1 MKKLTAV
8 WFLAALA
15 GPAYAQ
21 QRGPSHIML
30 PSLPAGARV
39 MGFTFDITGGGVS
52 ALARAPAGWQISIDN
67 DPSWQSSITG
77 QAIVGAAALAPA
89 DVQAMFSVA
98 EAPQAIAA
106 DLGLKFSLHG
116 DLTIMQNGNL
126 QTVPLSSIRLESGD
140 AD

>member
-1 MKKLTAV
+1 
-8 WFLAALA
+8 
-15 GPAYAQ
+15 
-21 QRGPSHIML
+21 
-30 PSLPAGARV
+30 
-39 MGFTFDITGGGVS
+39 MGFTFNIAGGGV
-52 ALARAPAGWQISIDN
+52 AELAHVPAGWQISIDN

-126 QTVPLSSIRLESGD
+126 QSVPLSSIRLESGE